1 MSKTTI
7 KKLSYLLIEMGEG
20 GLPTDDSRMN
30 YRVAKEYIVN
40 SLGYFLRRKLFE
52 DAQNA
57 DSDYL
62 GNSVSKEVEVKYDS
76 DGRYYYIDTLGE
88 SVDFGTNMRAY
99 SVSSNNPHS
108 RWSITYVPITKQEMF
123 AQRGLKN
130 IPDVIQFYKQGDKLI
145 FMNGDMTGINKVNL
159 SQSNVIPTDDDSEV
173 PSDIGNLILQDAY
186 KTAYPELMVE
196 RDRVNDGEPNN

>member
-1 MSKTTI
+1 MSKTTV
-7 KKLSYLLIEMGEG
+7 KKLAYLLIEMGEG
-20 GLPTDDSRMN
+20 GIPTDDSRMN

-57 DSDYL
+57 DNDYL
-62 GNSVSKEVEVKYDS
+62 GNTVSKEVDVKYDS
-76 DGRYYYIDTLGE
+76 ENRFYYIETLGE

-99 SVSSNNPHS
+99 SVSSGNPHS
-108 RWSITYVPITKQEMF
+108 RWSITFVPITNQEMF
-123 AQRGLKN
+123 SQRGLKN

-145 FMNGDMTGINKVNL
+145 FMNGDMGAIDKIQLT
-159 SQSNVIPTDDDSEV
+159 QSNVIPSDDDSEV
-173 PSDIGNLILQDAY
+173 PADIGNLILQDAY

-196 RDRVNDGEPNN
+196 RDRINDGEPIN